1 MRSAKQRIS
10 SALILAVGAS
20 MLMGCELPERNTQVK
35 SIKIGVTLY
44 DQYDAFLSELMED
57 FNTRVQQRR
66 KRRQESPLMWKS
78 IMRHRV
84 RRHRTIR
91 WKLWHRMDATLSV

>member
-1 MRSAKQRIS
+1 MGSAKQRIS
-10 SALILAVGAS
+10 GALILTLGAS
-20 MLMGCELPERNTQVK
+20 MLVGCELPERNTQVK

-57 FNTRVQQRR
+57 FNTYAAA
-66 KRRQESPLMWKS
+66 KEEETESPLMWKS

>member
-57 FNTRVQQRR
+57 FTPMQQRR

>member
-1 MRSAKQRIS
+1 MGSAKQRIS
-10 SALILAVGAS
+10 GALILTLGAS
-20 MLMGCELPERNTQVK
+20 MLVGCELPERNTQVK

-57 FNTRVQQRR
+57 FNTYAAA
-66 KRRQESPLMWKS
+66 KERRQESPLMWKS

>member
-1 MRSAKQRIS
+1 MGSAKQRIS
-10 SALILAVGAS
+10 GALILTLGAS
-20 MLMGCELPERNTQVK
+20 MLVGCELPERNTQVK

-44 DQYDAFLSELMED
+44 DQYDAFLSELM
-57 FNTRVQQRR
+57 QQRR

>member
-20 MLMGCELPERNTQVK
+20 MLMGCGLPERNTQVK

-57 FNTRVQQRR
+57 FNTYAAAKEEETFFF
-66 KRRQESPLMWKS
+66 KRHAGNGLVERPYAFTGS
-78 IMRHRV
+78 IV
-84 RRHRTIR
+84 
-91 WKLWHRMDATLSV
+91 L

>member
-1 MRSAKQRIS
+1 MGSAKQRIS
-10 SALILAVGAS
+10 GALILTLGAS
-20 MLMGCELPERNTQVK
+20 MLVGCELPERNTQVK

-57 FNTRVQQRR
+57 FNTYAAA
-66 KRRQESPLMWKS
+66 KEEETGIWKS

>member
-44 DQYDAFLSELMED
+44 DSMMRFFLS
-57 FNTRVQQRR
+57 
-66 KRRQESPLMWKS
+66 
-78 IMRHRV
+78 
-84 RRHRTIR
+84 
-91 WKLWHRMDATLSV
+91 